1 MSHQQRKTSWLRR
14 LIWLAGLTLAGL
26 VLLVLFLWLNPFGWR
41 DRILARM
48 GVIFNPPVVVTP
60 PSGYVPQAPP
70 GFRVSVFAD
79 GFEQPRW
86 LATAPDGDI
95 FVADSQSGKI
105 IVLQDP
111 NHRGR
116 PEARF
121 AFAEDL
127 HQPFGI
133 TFHDSYVYVGDTDEV
148 LRFRY
153 DPKTSR
159 PLGGRE
165 HILDLPGGGYNQHW
179 TRTLAFS
186 PDGAKL
192 FVSVGSKSNVS
203 IESDARRAAILET
216 DPDGKNSRIY
226 ATGLRNAVGIAFNP
240 ASGQLWA
247 SVNERDLLGDDQ
259 PADYLTH
266 VVEGGF
272 YGWPYSYLGGHVDTR
287 VSPRPDL
294 VAKAI
299 VPDVLLGA
307 HVAPLEFIF
316 YEARQFPSSYLHG
329 AFITEHGSWNRRTR
343 SGYQVVFVP
352 FKDGKPAGDPTPF
365 FTGFV
370 PNPNAKEVYG
380 RLVGVTVAADGSL
393 LISDDGGRLIWRV
406 QYNGG

>member
-1 MSHQQRKTSWLRR
+1 MAHNQLKTSFLRK
-14 LIWLAGLTLAGL
+14 LIWLAGFAVAGL
-26 VLLVLFLWLNPFGWR
+26 VLVVLFMALNVGGWR
-41 DRILARM
+41 DRILGKL
-48 GVIFNPPVVVTP
+48 GVVFNPPLVA
-60 PSGYVPQAPP
+60 SAPP
-70 GFRVSVFAD
+70 GFVPQVPPGFSVRVFAS

-95 FVADSQSGKI
+95 FVADSGSGKI

-111 NHRGR
+111 NRTGR
-116 PEARF
+116 AETRF
-121 AFAEDL
+121 AFAENL

-133 TFHDSYVYVGDTDEV
+133 AFHDSYVYIGDTDEV

-159 PLGGRE
+159 ALGGRE

-186 PDGAKL
+186 PDGTRL
-192 FVSVGSKSNVS
+192 FVSIGSKSNVA
-203 IESDARRAAILET
+203 IESDPRRAAILET
-216 DPDGKNSRIY
+216 DPDGKNLRLY
-226 ATGLRNAVGIAFNP
+226 ATGLRNAVGITVNP
-240 ASGQLWA
+240 ESSQLWA
-247 SVNERDLLGDDQ
+247 AVNERDLLGDDQ

-272 YGWPYSYLGGHVDTR
+272 YGWPYSYLGGHVDNR
-287 VSPRPDL
+287 VPSRPDL

-299 VPDVLLGA
+299 APDMLLGA

-316 YEARQFPSSYLHG
+316 YEAQQFPPAYLHG
-329 AFITEHGSWNRRTR
+329 AFIAEHGSWNRRVR
-343 SGYQVVFVP
+343 AGYQVVFVP

-370 PNPNAKEVYG
+370 PNPNAKNVYG
-380 RLVGVTVAADGSL
+380 RMVGVTVAADGSL
-393 LISDDGGRLIWRV
+393 LISDDGGRLIWRIR
-406 QYNGG
+406 YNGG

>member
-1 MSHQQRKTSWLRR
+1 MGSL
-14 LIWLAGLTLAGL
+14 LALLLL
-26 VLLVLFLWLNPFGWR
+26 VVLFLWLNPGGWR
-41 DRILARM
+41 DRLLARM
-48 GVIFNPPVVVTP
+48 GVIFNPPVVVSP
-60 PSGYVPQAPP
+60 PP
-70 GFRVSVFAD
+70 GFLPQVPPGFKVSVFAH
-79 GFEQPRW
+79 GFEVPRW
-86 LATAPDGDI
+86 LATAPNGDI
-95 FVADSQSGKI
+95 FVADSQPGKI
-105 IVLQDP
+105 IVLQGPPALATFSPDGVGDP
-111 NHRGR
+111 DRR
-116 PEARF
+116 VQAETRF
-121 AFAEDL
+121 TFAENL

-133 TFHDSYVYVGDTDEV
+133 AFHDSYVYIGNTDEV
-148 LRFRY
+148 VRFRY

-159 PLGGRE
+159 PLAGPE

-186 PDGAKL
+186 PDGARL

-203 IESDARRAAILET
+203 IESDSRRAAVLST

-226 ATGLRNAVGIAFNP
+226 ATGLRNAAGIAFNP
-240 ASGQLWA
+240 ESNQLWA

-259 PADYLTH
+259 PADYFTH
-266 VVEGGF
+266 VVEDGF

-299 VPDVLLGA
+299 VPDLLVGP
-307 HVAPLEFIF
+307 HVAPLQFVF
-316 YEARQFPSSYLHG
+316 YEARQFPAPYLHG
-329 AFITEHGSWNRRTR
+329 AFIAEHGSWNRRTR

-406 QYNGG
+406 QYQAGLL

>member
-1 MSHQQRKTSWLRR
+1 MSNKHKTAWLRK
-14 LIWLAGLTLAGL
+14 LIWVVGSLLAAFL
-26 VLLVLFLWLNPFGWR
+26 LLVLFLWFNPGGLR
-41 DRILARM
+41 DRLLARM
-48 GVIFNPPVVVTP
+48 GVVVNFPVVVSP
-60 PSGYVPQAPP
+60 PPGFVPQAPP
-70 GFRVSVFAD
+70 GFKVSVFARD
-79 GFEQPRW
+79 FAAPRW
-86 LATAPDGDI
+86 LATAPNGDI
-95 FVADSQSGKI
+95 FVADSQPGKV
-105 IVLQDP
+105 IVLEDP
-111 NHRGR
+111 NGRGQA
-116 PEARF
+116 ETRF
-121 AFAEDL
+121 TFAENL

-133 TFHDSYVYVGDTDEV
+133 AFHDSYVYIGDTDEV

-159 PLGGRE
+159 SLGERE

-186 PDGAKL
+186 PDGSKL
-192 FVSVGSKSNVS
+192 FVSIGSKSNVS
-203 IESDARRAAILET
+203 VESDSRRAAILAA

-226 ATGLRNAVGIAFNP
+226 AAGLRNAVGIAFNP
-240 ASGQLWA
+240 ESGQLWA

-259 PADYLTH
+259 PADYFTH
-266 VVEGGF
+266 VADGGF

-287 VSPRPDL
+287 VSSRPDL

-307 HVAPLEFIF
+307 HVAALEFVF
-316 YEARQFPSSYLHG
+316 YEAHQFPPTYLHG
-329 AFITEHGSWNRRTR
+329 AFIAEHGSWNRRTR

-352 FKDGKPAGDPTPF
+352 FKDGKPAGDPIPF

-380 RLVGVTVAADGSL
+380 RVVGVTVAADGAL

>member
-1 MSHQQRKTSWLRR
+1 MSHNLRKKSWRR
-14 LIWLAGLTLAGL
+14 TLIWSAGFALAGL
-26 VLLVLFLWLNPFGWR
+26 LFLVWFLWFNVGGWR
-41 DRILARM
+41 DRILARI
-48 GVIFNPPVVVTP
+48 GVVYNPPVVVSP
-60 PSGYVPQAPP
+60 PP
-70 GFRVSVFAD
+70 GFVPHTPPGFKVSVFAE
-79 GFEQPRW
+79 GFEVPRW

-95 FVADSQSGKI
+95 FVADSQSGKV

-111 NHRGR
+111 NGRGR
-116 PEARF
+116 AEARF

-127 HQPFGI
+127 RQPFGI
-133 TFHDSYVYVGDTDEV
+133 AFHESYVYVGDTDQV

-165 HILDLPGGGYNQHW
+165 HILDLPGGGYKQHW

-186 PDGAKL
+186 PDGARL

-203 IESDARRAAILET
+203 IEADPRRAAILST

-240 ASGQLWA
+240 ETGQLWA

-259 PADYLTH
+259 PADYFTH

-272 YGWPYSYLGGHVDTR
+272 YGWPYSYLGPHVDTR
-287 VSPRPDL
+287 VSPRPEL

-299 VPDVLLGA
+299 VPDMLLGA
-307 HVAPLEFIF
+307 HVAPLQFVF
-316 YEARQFPSSYLHG
+316 YEARQFPPAYLHG
-329 AFITEHGSWNRRTR
+329 AFIAEHGSWNRRVR

-352 FKDGKPAGDPTPF
+352 FKDGKPSGDPTPF

-406 QYNGG
+406 EYQQ